1 MAGGP
6 LGIKEE
12 MEMSMDEDLV
22 SVSHGN
28 SQEHLV
34 IAEIIDHGSQ
44 SLGTSQRR
52 QRLESKAAGS
62 AGGQQVWNVTN
73 SRSRKMGSHLP
84 VRRMVREQGHEDG
97 HPQECPGNF
106 HGKRFHYKRNSEA
119 DIIAEIGLEETHELE
134 IEAIRKQQR
143 VNNERLRT
151 LEDQEIARTQREVML
166 FSMLLSV
173 CIVNLWLW
181 IRQ

>member
-6 LGIKEE
+6 LSIKEE

-22 SVSHGN
+22 SVSHGK

-34 IAEIIDHGSQ
+34 TAEIIDHGSR

-62 AGGQQVWNVTN
+62 AGGQ
-73 SRSRKMGSHLP
+73 KGSHLP
-84 VRRMVREQGHEDG
+84 VRRMAREQGHEDG
-97 HPQECPGNF
+97 HPQECPGSF
-106 HGKRFHYKRNSEA
+106 HGKRFHYERNSEA

-143 VNNERLRT
+143 VNNERLST

>member
-6 LGIKEE
+6 LSIKEE
-12 MEMSMDEDLV
+12 MERSMDEDLV
-22 SVSHGN
+22 SVSHGK

-34 IAEIIDHGSQ
+34 TAEIIDHGSR
-44 SLGTSQRR
+44 SLDTSQRR

-62 AGGQQVWNVTN
+62 AGGQKVWNVTN

-84 VRRMVREQGHEDG
+84 VRRMAREQGHEDG
-97 HPQECPGNF
+97 HPQECSGSF
-106 HGKRFHYKRNSEA
+106 QGKRFHYERNSEA

>member
-6 LGIKEE
+6 LSIKEE
-12 MEMSMDEDLV
+12 MEMSMDEDLILV
-22 SVSHGN
+22 NHGK

-34 IAEIIDHGSQ
+34 IAEIIDHGSR
-44 SLGTSQRR
+44 SRGTSQRR
-52 QRLESKAAGS
+52 KKLESKAAGS
-62 AGGQQVWNVTN
+62 AGGQHVWNVTD
-73 SRSRKMGSHLP
+73 SRPRKMGTQLP
-84 VRRMVREQGHEDG
+84 VRRMAREPGHGDG
-97 HPQECPGNF
+97 HPRECPGSF
-106 HGKRFHYKRNSEA
+106 HGTRFHYECNSEE
-119 DIIAEIGLEETHELE
+119 DMIAEIGLEETHELE

-143 VNNERLRT
+143 VNNERLST